1 MPSRVWGLPGSALAI
16 HSQRTSA
23 SVLMSSLFSPH
34 ETVPAE
40 RLDSPGLSQSLRH
53 VVIVQ
58 YLLDGGRNLFWE

>member
-1 MPSRVWGLPGSALAI
+1 MPSRVWGRAGAALAVPA
-16 HSQRTSA
+16 QRTSA
-23 SVLMSSLFSPH
+23 SVLMSSFFSPH